1 MEPVPTASQQRQKA
15 PNRIWPALESNSH
28 PPGCEA
34 PVQTIVPWS
43 SDPVAQMTRTRPEL
57 LMRLQTQTRLLETF
71 SEWLLMLRV
80 FILRNSQIVF
90 KLCVINLTNFPLFSL
105 TFHNRVSDSSK
116 CASTQVETHR
126 SVCHS
131 QQMSQLL
138 LSAKKNR
145 VQSATGRCRAEAG
158 HTAGGTTAHSS
169 WASIAFFTQNA
180 LFLKLQHSCKCNL
193 QAFLLNSVIHIS
205 CCSCKTSLLETP
217 P

>member
-1 MEPVPTASQQRQKA
+1 MEPVLTASQQRQKA

-43 SDPVAQMTRTRPEL
+43 SDPVAQMMRTRPEL

-71 SEWLLMLRV
+71 SECWLLMLRV

-145 VQSATGRCRAEAG
+145 VRSATRRCRAEAG

-169 WASIAFFTQNA
+169 WASIAFFHPKCAIFKIATQ
-180 LFLKLQHSCKCNL
+180 L
-193 QAFLLNSVIHIS
+193 
-205 CCSCKTSLLETP
+205 
-217 P
+217 